1 MPNGLPLYTNIEIL
15 SMTDPGDVNHLI
27 SYLEPEYAADY
38 AMKSI
43 LDSME
48 IKIPPL
54 EHPRCQTVIIEKEYV
69 DRDFASTYSRF
80 YSHLF
85 MDVPKRCI
93 RVHFL
98 SQPLGASDLIDLEEK
113 DAYLGYTVVRPTK
126 ALPLGRTVI
135 SANVRDP
142 NAEFVLT
149 KAEYSVNLSGS
160 RLKIEGAP
168 FIQQDGRCA
177 ACASAALWMATNYL
191 SRKYD
196 LPTRS
201 TVEITELAAGY
212 DFTTSR
218 LMPPHGLTVPQMMN
232 ALAAMGYSPQLYD
245 HPYPKEAK
253 RTIYS
258 YVESRIPVIL
268 AISLQGG
275 NHAVVAIGHTFRT
288 PTDPELATIQVEG
301 SGQVVTQY
309 ENSDWIPEFIIHDDQ
324 GGLYGRIRIL
334 KLEDYLLDDD
344 DETVDTTK
352 LPLPPGIKPAVSEVH
367 CPIELEYPCLAPNPE
382 HKQMANLY
390 AIILPLPPG
399 VSLLAEDARR
409 KAFELL
415 IFTNFLHNSPDLSNL
430 VLRTYLT
437 SSNEFKENLKRR
449 PKMHEGLRAFY
460 RGKPMSRHIWIT
472 EISTRELFDK
482 ERSDER
488 LMFGEIIMDS
498 AASPFTPGFITL
510 HVPGYVMQMNPDDA
524 NFAPCLQKALQL
536 PDDQPY
542 PHEVRT

>member
-1 MPNGLPLYTNIEIL
+1 
-15 SMTDPGDVNHLI
+15 MTDPDDFTRLI
-27 SYLEPEYAADY
+27 SLLEPGYPAVDY

-85 MDVPKRCI
+85 MDIHKRCI

-98 SQPLGASDLIDLEEK
+98 SQPLGASDLIDLEGK
-113 DAYLGYTVVRPTK
+113 SDAYLGYTVVRPTK

-149 KAEYSVNLSGS
+149 KTEYSVNLSGS

-177 ACASAALWMATNYL
+177 ACASAALWMATSYL

-196 LPTRS
+196 LPPKS

-218 LMPPHGLTVPQMMN
+218 LMPPRGLTVPQMMS
-232 ALAAMGYSPQLYD
+232 ALSAMGYSPQLYD

-253 RTIYS
+253 QTIYS

-268 AISLQGG
+268 AISLQYG
-275 NHAVVAIGHTFRT
+275 NHAVVAIGNTFRT
-288 PTDPELATIQVEG
+288 PTKPELAIIQVED
-301 SGQVVTQY
+301 SEQVITQY

-324 GGLYGRIRIL
+324 GGLYGRTHIM
-334 KLEDYLLDDD
+334 KWEDYVLDDD
-344 DETVDTTK
+344 DKTIDTTK
-352 LPLPPGIKPAVSEVH
+352 LPLPPGIEPTVSEVH
-367 CPIELEYPCLAPNPE
+367 CPIKLEYPYLAPSL
-382 HKQMANLY
+382 KQIQTANLF
-390 AIILPLPPG
+390 ALIVPLPPG

-409 KAFELL
+409 KARELL
-415 IFTNFLHNSPDLSNL
+415 ILTNFLYNSPDLSNL

-437 SSNEFKENLKRR
+437 SSNEFKEKLKHK
-449 PKMHEGLRAFY
+449 PQMHERLRAFY

-488 LMFGEIIMDS
+488 LMLGEIIMDS
-498 AASPFTPGFITL
+498 AASPLTPSFITL
-510 HVPGYVMQMNPDDA
+510 HVPGYVMQMNPEDTK
-524 NFAPCLQKALQL
+524 FVPCLQTALQL
-536 PDDQPY
+536 PGDQPY